1 MKINCILKQG
11 QRQSWMHPLS
21 IVQNRH
27 AQKCIYRHTDTLTHP
42 NTYVNTHIKVEG
54 RLCQEDVW
62 EKAGTRSEY
71 GQSTWYNW
79 IQRSSGY
86 LITLYYENTLRAYF
100 LIRKASLIFN
110 FKMPGNCNYQCIWVF
125 YTAESAYICIGYL
138 QTYLHRDDRNAQ
150 NHIEKNLCRAR
161 TASQLRK
168 YCLAC
173 RKFWVLLPTCYYKEG
188 VSADTYNPSI
198 WGVGNEWS
206 KKCKVIFGLRSAW
219 ETWDSISTNK

>member
-1 MKINCILKQG
+1 M
-11 QRQSWMHPLS
+11 R
-21 IVQNRH
+21 
-27 AQKCIYRHTDTLTHP
+27 
-42 NTYVNTHIKVEG
+42 EG
-54 RLCQEDVW
+54 RDKKWVW
-62 EKAGTRSEY
+62 TKY
-71 GQSTWYNW
+71 M
-79 IQRSSGY
+79 IQ
-86 LITLYYENTLRAYF
+86 LNPKVLRISNHFVLWKYTKRLF

-110 FKMPGNCNYQCIWVF
+110 FKIPGNCNYQCIWVF